1 MNCQYCGKVFHRD
14 YNLRREDKYWPDWDN
29 DSDECSS
36 PKKFRDDDEASIS
49 SNESVETHASY
60 DDVDDTSKDTE
71 SSIGTENSFEEEI
84 DPWTTLINDA
94 VSKDREQ
101 YDEILHAL
109 LIEGHDESE
118 AKEEALAT
126 CFPKEFGRCLYG

>member
-14 YNLRREDKYWPDWDN
+14 YNLRRHEDKYWPNRDN
-29 DSDECSS
+29 DGDECFS

-60 DDVDDTSKDTE
+60 DDDDDTSKDTK

-94 VSKDREQ
+94 VSKDREV
-101 YDEILHAL
+101 
-109 LIEGHDESE
+109 
-118 AKEEALAT
+118 
-126 CFPKEFGRCLYG
+126 R